1 MFPSA
6 KVVAIKRRAV
16 ERLYRDT
23 ATISTEVQST
33 PDPVTGRIV
42 NQTVTTGPYS
52 CRLSYKNFPEAKQGD
67 GIAEFM
73 QTITL
78 FIAPELVIK
87 AGSVIT
93 VTHEGRTLE
102 FTASGVPAV
111 YSDHQEIV
119 LENRVKHDG

>member
-6 KVVAIKRRAV
+6 KVVALRRRAL
-16 ERLYRDT
+16 ERLYSDT
-23 ATISTEVQST
+23 ALIHTEEQST
-33 PDPVTGRIV
+33 MDPVTGRII
-42 NQTVTTGPYS
+42 QQEATSGPYL
-52 CRLSYKNFPEAKQGD
+52 CRLSYKSFPEARKGD
-67 GIAEFM
+67 GVASFS

-78 FIAPELVIK
+78 FIAPEVSVT
-87 AGSVIT
+87 AGSAVT
-93 VTHEGRTLE
+93 VTHEGRALE

>member
-6 KVVAIKRRAV
+6 KVVAIKRRAI

-23 ATISTEVQST
+23 AMIHTANPSAM
-33 PDPVTGRIV
+33 DPVTGRIV
-42 NQTVTTGPYS
+42 NQTVTTGPYP
-52 CRLSYKNFPEAKQGD
+52 CRLSYKKFPEAQKGD
-67 GIAEFM
+67 GVATFL

-78 FIAPELVIK
+78 FIAPELVIQ
-87 AGSVIT
+87 AGSGVT
-93 VTHEGRTLE
+93 VMHEGRTLE

-111 YSDHQEIV
+111 YSDHQEIA